1 MIRQLSVLVENK
13 PGSLM
18 EVTSRLTEAYVNIRA
33 VANFDAPDFGI
44 LRLVVDKPQEAKE
57 YLTARGYVVSVH
69 EVMGVE
75 LEDKKGNLNQ
85 MLSILAEGK
94 LNINYIYSFVIRD
107 GRAPVMVF
115 QTDAYEKATQILKK
129 YNVKIVEEDDL

>member
-18 EVTSRLTEAYVNIRA
+18 EVTSRLTEAHVNIRA

-57 YLTARGYVVSVH
+57 YLTTRGYVVSVH

-85 MLSILAEGK
+85 MLSILAKGK

-115 QTDAYEKATQILKK
+115 QTDDYEKATQILKK

>member
-18 EVTSRLTEAYVNIRA
+18 EVTSRLTEAHVNIRA

-57 YLTARGYVVSVH
+57 YLTARGCVVSVH

-115 QTDAYEKATQILKK
+115 QTDDYEKATQILKK